1 MSLDRPQIETD
12 ILQFVRSRCPQ
23 SPALGLDTD
32 LLDEGLL
39 DSLLLVDLIFQ
50 VEERYGVTLGS
61 DHVSP
66 SNFRNVTSIVN
77 LVLGQTLA
85 RDGNSSNRGS
95 TSTSS
100 PG

>member
-1 MSLDRPQIETD
+1 MIPDRAQIEAD

-23 SPALGLDTD
+23 SPGLGTDTD

-50 VEERYGVTLGS
+50 VEDRYGIKLGS

-66 SNFRNVTSIVN
+66 SNFRNVSSIVN
-77 LVLGQTLA
+77 LVLGQTLPG
-85 RDGNSSNRGS
+85 DGNSSNRGS
-95 TSTSS
+95 ASTSS
-100 PG
+100 HG